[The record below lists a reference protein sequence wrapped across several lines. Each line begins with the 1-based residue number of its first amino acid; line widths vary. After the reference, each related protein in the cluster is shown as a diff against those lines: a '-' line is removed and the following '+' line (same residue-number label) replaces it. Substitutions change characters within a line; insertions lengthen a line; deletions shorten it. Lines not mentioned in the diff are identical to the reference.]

1 MIASIEEYVDV
12 LETLETDI
20 DKYEYIIEMGNDL
33 KLIEDKEL
41 RNEQTFVSG
50 CQSEVWV
57 HYIKDNEN
65 TLQFYAYSES
75 KLVKGLL
82 FILTEA
88 FSGYTP
94 NEMLNFTSSAIQKIP
109 LGAQLSMQRQLGMM
123 SVFNRMKYIAK
134 QHTASA

>member
-75 KLVKGLL
+75 KLLKGLL

>member
-1 MIASIEEYVDV
+1 MGHD
-12 LETLETDI
+12 LRLI
-20 DKYEYIIEMGNDL
+20 DDE
-33 KLIEDKEL
+33 EL
-41 RNEQTFVSG
+41 RNKETFVTG

-57 HYIKDNEN
+57 HYVKDNDN

-94 NEMLNFTSSAIQKIP
+94 NEMLNFTASAIQKIP

-123 SVFNRMKYIAK
+123 SVFNRMKHIAK

>member
-1 MIASIEEYVDV
+1 MISSIEEYVDV
-12 LETLETDI
+12 LETLDTDI

-33 KLIEDKEL
+33 RLIEDEEL
-41 RNEQTFVSG
+41 RNKETFVTG

-57 HYIKDNEN
+57 HYVKDNDN

-94 NEMLNFTSSAIQKIP
+94 NEMLNFTASAIQKIP
-109 LGAQLSMQRQLGMM
+109 LGAQLSMLRQLGMM
-123 SVFNRMKYIAK
+123 SVFNRMKHIAK

>member
-1 MIASIEEYVDV
+1 MISSIEEYVDV
-12 LETLETDI
+12 LETLDTDI

-33 KLIEDKEL
+33 RLIEDKEL
-41 RNEQTFVSG
+41 RNQETFVSG

-57 HYIKDNEN
+57 HYVKDNDN

-94 NEMLNFTSSAIQKIP
+94 NEMLNFTASSIQKIP

-123 SVFNRMKYIAK
+123 SVFNRMKHIAK

>member
-1 MIASIEEYVDV
+1 MISSIEEYVDV

-33 KLIEDKEL
+33 RMIEDESI
-41 RNEQTFVSG
+41 RNDTTFVSG
-50 CQSEVWV
+50 CQSQVWV
-57 HYIKDNEN
+57 HYIKDSDN

-94 NEMLNFTSSAIQKIP
+94 NEMLNFTASAITKIP
-109 LGAQLSMQRQLGMM
+109 MGAQLSMQRQLGMM

>member
-1 MIASIEEYVDV
+1 MISSIEEYVDV

-33 KLIEDKEL
+33 RLIEDKEL
-41 RNEQTFVSG
+41 RNEQNFVSG

-57 HYIKDNEN
+57 HYVKDNDN

-94 NEMLNFTSSAIQKIP
+94 NEMLNFTASSIQKIP